1 MCALPILLPEFAKD
15 IGDKDA
21 ADFHPHI
28 IAILTVRLG
37 DEMVRDPGGVGGM
50 CDLGK
55 GRSDERRVGQECVST
70 CRSRWSPHHSNKKT
84 HISNTLSLSMNLNNS
99 ATVLLNM

>member
-1 MCALPILLPEFAKD
+1 MCALPVLLPEFAKD

-21 ADFHPHI
+21 ADLHPHI

-55 GRSDERRVGQECVST
+55 GRPEGAPVIERIEDDVAARRLIIVRDELAAGGDRKST
-70 CRSRWSPHHSNKKT
+70 R
-84 HISNTLSLSMNLNNS
+84 LNS
-99 ATVLLNM
+99 SQ